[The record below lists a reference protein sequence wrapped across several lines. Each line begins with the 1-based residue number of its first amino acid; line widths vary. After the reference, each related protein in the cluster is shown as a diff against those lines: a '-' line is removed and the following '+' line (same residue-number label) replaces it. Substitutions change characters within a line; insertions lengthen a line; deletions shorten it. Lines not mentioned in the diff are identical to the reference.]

1 MSEPRDF
8 TPQQVKAG
16 MAADK
21 LILVDVRE
29 ASEFE
34 AEHIPGAILNPLSSF
49 DVAALPEAEGKDIV
63 LSCRSGGRSARAFAQ
78 AEAGGRQLAGHLA
91 GGIMAWK
98 SAGYETVKGQTGGGL
113 SRLIFGVAVIAVL
126 ALIIVQLR

>member
-1 MSEPRDF
+1 MSEPRDY
-8 TPQQVKAG
+8 TPQEVKEG
-16 MAADK
+16 MADDT

-29 ASEFE
+29 EGEFE

-49 DVAALPEAEGKDIV
+49 DVAAIPEAGDKSVV

-78 AEAGGRQLAGHLA
+78 AEASGRKLAGHLA

-98 SAGYETVKGQTGGGL
+98 SAGFETVKGKTSGGL
-113 SRLIFGVAVIAVL
+113 GRLVVGVIVVALL
-126 ALIIVQLR
+126 ALVVIQLR

>member
-8 TPQQVKAG
+8 TPQEVKEG
-16 MAADK
+16 LDADR

-29 ASEFE
+29 AGEYE

-49 DVAALPEAEGKDIV
+49 DVSAIPEGEGKDVV

-78 AEAGGRQLAGHLA
+78 AAAAGRTLAGHLG

-98 SAGYETVKGQTGGGL
+98 AAGFETVRAEKQGSLAPWIVGG
-113 SRLIFGVAVIAVL
+113 FVAVLVVL
-126 ALIIVQLR
+126 FLLTRG